1 MTDLVKKFI
10 YSNRIY
16 TQRGCISG
24 TIELEDSRILQIHT
38 GKIDAEPGAE
48 ILDYGN
54 LRIIPGLIEMHLHGY
69 MGWNAMSPD
78 AQEIVALS
86 KSLLTCGITG
96 YLPTNHYSET
106 VFENNKVIAQVMK
119 SPREGARILGIHMEG
134 PFTSLE
140 KLGSV
145 LPEEVL
151 PVSIELMDKYI
162 ETSENHI
169 STVTMAPEIE
179 NADKLI
185 SYLTRKQINVCL
197 GHSNATYAEAKKA
210 VDLGAVI
217 TQKTGNCM
225 RGMHHREMGLLGAA
239 LLEQGL
245 YNEVNSDLAHVSKE
259 FLTMIY
265 RLKGPQKICIVA
277 DSGVMSGMPKGEYQ
291 LPDRGTYRV
300 GPDALLHI
308 ADWTIDGSIY
318 SMLYGLHN
326 WVEVMQVPIEEAI
339 IMASLNPAKVLKI
352 DHQKGSI
359 LEGKDADLVVLDDDY
374 TVEATFVE
382 GNLEYTKVSEQ
393 VFRNE
398 QILTHLVQLFG

>member
-1 MTDLVKKFI
+1 M
-10 YSNRIY
+10 
-16 TQRGCISG
+16 SG
-24 TIELEDSRILQIHT
+24 ILNQQP
-38 GKIDAEPGAE
+38 KI
-48 ILDYGN
+48 
-54 LRIIPGLIEMHLHGY
+54 
-69 MGWNAMSPD
+69 
-78 AQEIVALS
+78 
-86 KSLLTCGITG
+86 
-96 YLPTNHYSET
+96 
-106 VFENNKVIAQVMK
+106 
-119 SPREGARILGIHMEG
+119 G
-134 PFTSLE
+134 PL
-140 KLGSV
+140 

-265 RLKGPQKICIVA
+265 RLKGPQKNLYRCRFRGHVGHAQRRISA
-277 DSGVMSGMPKGEYQ
+277 SGQRYLSC
-291 LPDRGTYRV
+291 
-300 GPDALLHI
+300 
-308 ADWTIDGSIY
+308 WTRRT
-318 SMLYGLHN
+318 LAHCR
-326 WVEVMQVPIEEAI
+326 
-339 IMASLNPAKVLKI
+339 
-352 DHQKGSI
+352 
-359 LEGKDADLVVLDDDY
+359 LDD
-374 TVEATFVE
+374 
-382 GNLEYTKVSEQ
+382 
-393 VFRNE
+393 
-398 QILTHLVQLFG
+398 

>member
-1 MTDLVKKFI
+1 MKKYI
-10 YSNRIY
+10 YSDRIY

-24 TIELEDSRILQIHT
+24 TIELEGSKILQIHHSRVT
-38 GKIDAEPGAE
+38 PEPEAEVF
-48 ILDYGN
+48 DYGS
-54 LRIIPGLIEMHLHGY
+54 LRVIPGMIEMHLHH

-78 AQEIVALS
+78 AEEIVALS
-86 KSLLTCGITG
+86 KSLLTCGVTG
-96 YLPTNHYSET
+96 YLPTNHFSHT
-106 VFENNKVIAQVMK
+106 VFENNKAVAKVMQ
-119 SPREGARILGIHMEG
+119 SPRQGARIFGIHMEG

-145 LPEEVL
+145 IPEEVL
-151 PVSIELMDKYI
+151 PVSIELMQKYI
-162 ETSENHI
+162 ETSDNHI
-169 STVTMAPEIE
+169 CTVTMAPEIP
-179 NADKLI
+179 NAEELI
-185 SYLTRKQINVCL
+185 SFLVRRQINVCM

-210 VDLGAVI
+210 IDLGAII

-239 LLEQGL
+239 VLDQRL
-245 YNEVNSDLAHVSKE
+245 YNEINSDVAHTSKE
-259 FLTMIY
+259 FLDLIY
-265 RLKGPQKICIVA
+265 RLKGPQKLCIVA

-326 WVEVMQVPIEEAI
+326 WVEVMGIPMEEAVV
-339 IMASLNPAKVLKI
+339 MASLNPAKVLKI

-359 LEGKDADLVVLDDDY
+359 QEGKDADLVVLDSDY
-374 TVEATFVE
+374 QVIATFVE
-382 GNLEYTKVSEQ
+382 GNLEYKHGNQEAY
-393 VFRNE
+393 RNE
-398 QILTHLVQLFG
+398 KILDYMVKAFD

>member
-1 MTDLVKKFI
+1 MKKFI
-10 YSNRIY
+10 YSDRIY

-24 TIELEDSRILQIHT
+24 TIELEDSKILQIHS
-38 GKIDAEPGAE
+38 GKIAAEPGAE
-48 ILDYGN
+48 VFDFSG
-54 LRIIPGLIEMHLHGY
+54 LRVIPGLIEMHLHGY

-78 AQEIVALS
+78 PQVIASLS
-86 KSLLTCGITG
+86 KSLLTCGVTG

-106 VFENNKVIAQVMK
+106 VFENNKAIAQVMK
-119 SPREGARILGIHMEG
+119 TQGQGSRILGIHMEG
-134 PFTSLE
+134 PFISLE
-140 KLGSV
+140 KLGSII
-145 LPEEVL
+145 PEEVQ
-151 PVSIELMDKYI
+151 PVSIELMEKYI

-169 STVTMAPEIE
+169 VTVTMAPEIE

-245 YNEVNSDLAHVSKE
+245 YNEVNSDLAHASKD

-277 DSGVMSGMPKGEYQ
+277 DSGVMSGMPKGEYE
-291 LPDRGTYRV
+291 LLDRGTYRV
-300 GPDALLHI
+300 GPDSLLHI

-318 SMLYGLHN
+318 SMLYGLRN
-326 WVEVMQVPIEEAI
+326 WVEVMQIPMQEAVV
-339 IMASLNPAKVLKI
+339 MASLNPAKVLKI
-352 DHQKGSI
+352 DHKKGSL

-374 TVEATFVE
+374 NVEATFVE
-382 GNLEYTKVSEQ
+382 GNLEYTKESEQ

-398 QILTHLVQLFG
+398 LVLETMVKAFE

>member
-1 MTDLVKKFI
+1 MKKYI
-10 YSNRIY
+10 YSDRIY

-24 TIELEDSRILQIHT
+24 TIELEGSKILQIHHGRVT
-38 GKIDAEPGAE
+38 PEPEAEVF
-48 ILDYGN
+48 DYGS
-54 LRIIPGLIEMHLHGY
+54 LRVIPGMIEMHLHGY

-78 AQEIVALS
+78 AEEIVALS
-86 KSLLTCGITG
+86 KSLLTCGVTG
-96 YLPTNHYSET
+96 YLPTNHFSHT
-106 VFENNKVIAQVMK
+106 VFENNKAVAKVMQ
-119 SPREGARILGIHMEG
+119 SPRQGARIFGIHMEG

-145 LPEEVL
+145 IPEEVL
-151 PVSIELMDKYI
+151 PVSIELMQKYI
-162 ETSENHI
+162 ETSDNHI
-169 STVTMAPEIE
+169 CTVTMAPEIP
-179 NADKLI
+179 NAEELI
-185 SYLTRKQINVCL
+185 SFLVRRQINVCM

-210 VDLGAVI
+210 IDLGAII

-239 LLEQGL
+239 VLDQRL
-245 YNEVNSDLAHVSKE
+245 YNEINSDVAHTSKE
-259 FLTMIY
+259 FLDLIY
-265 RLKGPQKICIVA
+265 RLKGPQKLCIVA

-326 WVEVMQVPIEEAI
+326 WVEVMGIPMEEAVV
-339 IMASLNPAKVLKI
+339 MASLNPAKVLKI

-359 LEGKDADLVVLDDDY
+359 QEGKDADLVVLDSDY
-374 TVEATFVE
+374 QVIATFVE
-382 GNLEYTKVSEQ
+382 GNLEYKHGNQEAY
-393 VFRNE
+393 RNE
-398 QILTHLVQLFG
+398 KILDYMVKAFD

>member
-1 MTDLVKKFI
+1 MKKYI
-10 YSNRIY
+10 YSDRIY

-24 TIELEDSRILQIHT
+24 TIELEGSKILQIHH
-38 GKIDAEPGAE
+38 GKVAAETGAE
-48 ILDYGN
+48 VFDYGS
-54 LRIIPGLIEMHLHGY
+54 LRVIPGMIEMHLHGY

-78 AQEIVALS
+78 PEEIVALS
-86 KSLLTCGITG
+86 KSLLTCGVTG
-96 YLPTNHYSET
+96 YLPTNHYSHT
-106 VFENNKVIAQVMK
+106 VFENNKAIAKVMQTA
-119 SPREGARILGIHMEG
+119 RQGARIFGIHMEG

-145 LPEEVL
+145 VPDEVL
-151 PVSIELMDKYI
+151 PVSIELMQKYI

-169 STVTMAPEIE
+169 KTVTMAPEIP
-179 NADKLI
+179 NAEELI
-185 SYLTRKQINVCL
+185 SFLVRRQINVCM

-210 VDLGAVI
+210 IDLGAII

-239 LLEQGL
+239 VLDQRLF
-245 YNEVNSDLAHVSKE
+245 NEINSDIAHTSKE
-259 FLTMIY
+259 FLELIY
-265 RLKGPQKICIVA
+265 RLKGPQKLCIVA
-277 DSGVMSGMPKGEYQ
+277 DSGVMSGMPKGEYE

-326 WVEVMQVPIEEAI
+326 WVEVMGIPMEEAVV
-339 IMASLNPAKVLKI
+339 MASLNPAKVLKI

-359 LEGKDADLVVLDDDY
+359 VEGKDADLVVLDADY
-374 TVEATFVE
+374 KVMATFVE
-382 GNLEYTKVSEQ
+382 GNLEYTNESQQ
-393 VFRNE
+393 VFWNE
-398 QILTHLVQLFG
+398 KALEYMVKAFD